1 MNVAELWK
9 AMEEDAA
16 TASNQ
21 VWLMRLALPLP
32 GCQLMAGYHIP
43 SRTPAAL
50 LQLAVG
56 TELPARQLP
65 ACAGLDLRV
74 TRLAEK
80 SYLEVRLK
88 DPSCSDVFAV
98 LIQDVV
104 HRIAKAT
111 GPRSALDELLGRLSR
126 WQHFLQVS
134 REGLSLEA
142 QRGLWGELHV
152 LVQHLVP
159 RLGAGL
165 SAEGWKAPEASHQ
178 DFQFAAGAIE
188 VKTTIAKQPQSV
200 RITSERQLDETGVG
214 SLLLWV
220 VVLDEREVPASEDV
234 EGETLPMK
242 VQSARSAVA
251 HDIAAARTLELGLFE
266 RGWMDA
272 QVERYRDRRWAVR
285 REEVFE
291 VVEGFPRI
299 TEGML
304 ASGLGSV
311 SYALSLSACEPFVI
325 EEQRLSE
332 VVKSFNTIN
341 MEDRPI
347 G

>member
-1 MNVAELWK
+1 MNVSELWK
-9 AMEEDAA
+9 AMEEEAGRA
-16 TASNQ
+16 CNQ
-21 VWLMRLALPLP
+21 TWLMRLALPLP
-32 GCQLMAGYHIP
+32 GCQLMAGFHVP
-43 SRTPAAL
+43 SRSPAAL
-50 LQLAVG
+50 LQLADG
-56 TELPARQLP
+56 TELPVRQLP
-65 ACAGLDLRV
+65 TCAGLDLRV
-74 TRLAEK
+74 TQLANK

-88 DPSCSDVFAV
+88 DPGCSDVFAV

-134 REGLSLEA
+134 REGLSVEA

-152 LVQHLVP
+152 LTNHLIPV
-159 RLGAGL
+159 LGTGT
-165 SAEGWKAPEASHQ
+165 SAEGWKAPSASHQ

-200 RITSERQLDETGVG
+200 RITSERQLDDTGVG
-214 SLLLWV
+214 TLLLWV
-220 VVLDEREVPASEDV
+220 VVLDERDVPAAEEV

-242 VQSARSAVA
+242 VHAARSAVA
-251 HDIAAARTLELGLFE
+251 QDIAAARTLELGLFE

-272 QVERYRDRRWAVR
+272 HADRYRDRRWAVR

-299 TEGML
+299 TEAML
-304 ASGLGSV
+304 APGLGSV
-311 SYALSLSACEPFVI
+311 TYALSLSACEPFSVPQERHREI
-325 EEQRLSE
+325 
-332 VVKSFNTIN
+332 VVTFNSPLTK
-341 MEDRPI
+341 D
-347 G
+347 

>member
-1 MNVAELWK
+1 MNVSELWK
-9 AMEEDAA
+9 VMEEEAGRA
-16 TASNQ
+16 PNQ
-21 VWLMRLALPLP
+21 TWLMRLALPLP
-32 GCQLMAGYHIP
+32 GCQLMAGFHVP
-43 SRTPAAL
+43 SRSPAAL
-50 LQLAVG
+50 LQLADG

-65 ACAGLDLRV
+65 ACAGLDVRV
-74 TRLAEK
+74 TQLAAK

-88 DPSCSDVFAV
+88 DSSCSDVFAV
-98 LIQDVV
+98 LTQDVV

-134 REGLSLEA
+134 REGLSVEA

-152 LVQHLVP
+152 LIHHLVP
-159 RLGAGL
+159 VLGAGT
-165 SAEGWKAPEASHQ
+165 SAEGWKAPSASHQ

-188 VKTTIAKQPQSV
+188 VKTTITKQPQSV
-200 RITSERQLDETGVG
+200 RVTSERQLDETGVG
-214 SLLLWV
+214 TLLLWV
-220 VVLDEREVPASEDV
+220 VVLDERDVPAAEEVV

-242 VQSARSAVA
+242 VQAARNVVA
-251 HDIAAARTLELGLFE
+251 QDIAAARTLELGLFE

-272 QVERYRDRRWAVR
+272 HGDRYRDRRWAVR

-299 TEGML
+299 TEAML

-311 SYALSLSACEPFVI
+311 MYALSLSACEPFALPQ
-325 EEQRLSE
+325 EQRGGIIAT
-332 VVKSFNTIN
+332 FNTLTT
-341 MEDRPI
+341 E

>member
-1 MNVAELWK
+1 MNVSELWK
-9 AMEEDAA
+9 AMEEEAGR
-16 TASNQ
+16 ASNQ
-21 VWLMRLALPLP
+21 TWLMRLALPLP
-32 GCQLMAGYHIP
+32 GCQLMAGFHVP
-43 SRTPAAL
+43 SRSPAAL
-50 LQLAVG
+50 LQLADG

-65 ACAGLDLRV
+65 ACAGLDVRV
-74 TRLAEK
+74 TQLANK
-80 SYLEVRLK
+80 SYLEVHLK

-134 REGLSLEA
+134 REGLSVEA

-152 LVQHLVP
+152 LIHHLVP
-159 RLGAGL
+159 VLGAGT
-165 SAEGWKAPEASHQ
+165 SAEGWKAPSASHQ

-200 RITSERQLDETGVG
+200 RITSERQLDDTGVG
-214 SLLLWV
+214 KLLLWV
-220 VVLDEREVPASEDV
+220 VVLDERDVPAAEEVD
-234 EGETLPMK
+234 GETLPMK
-242 VQSARSAVA
+242 IFAARNAVA
-251 HDIAAARTLELGLFE
+251 RDIAAARTLELGLFE
-266 RGWMDA
+266 RGWMDVQA
-272 QVERYRDRRWAVR
+272 DRYRDRRWAVR

-299 TEGML
+299 TEAML
-304 ASGLGSV
+304 APGLGSV
-311 SYALSLSACEPFVI
+311 MYALSLSACEPFAIPQERHREIVAT
-325 EEQRLSE
+325 
-332 VVKSFNTIN
+332 FNTYAT
-341 MEDRPI
+341 E